1 MTLYIQI
8 KVRNKHFNLFLKQL
22 LAGVLNFKADDQL

>member
-8 KVRNKHFNLFLKQL
+8 KIQNKHFYLFLKQL
-22 LAGVLNFKADDQL
+22 LAGVLNFKVGD